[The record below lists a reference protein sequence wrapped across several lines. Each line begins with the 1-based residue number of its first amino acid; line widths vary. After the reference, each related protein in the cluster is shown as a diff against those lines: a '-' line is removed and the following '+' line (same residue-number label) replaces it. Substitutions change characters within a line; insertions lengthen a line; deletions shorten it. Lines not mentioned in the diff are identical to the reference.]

1 MPIEHVDAKSDAR
14 LGDYI
19 DLTDVALRT
28 SFEAEH
34 GLYIAESAKV
44 ILRALRAGHQ
54 PRSLLMSDRWLPRMS
69 ELIEEVASRFPDTP
83 VFIAEES
90 ELEKIAGFHV
100 HRGALASMQRPA
112 LPSLTDVL
120 KSNPRRVV
128 ILDGVIDHTN
138 VGAIFR
144 SVAGIG
150 ADAVLITDQCAD
162 PLYRRSIRVSMGT
175 VFQVPWTRIDWQR
188 DREILRVSG
197 FSVAAFA
204 LADDSI
210 SLDELASDPP
220 DRLAILLGA
229 EGGGLSDLTVGDC
242 DLKVRI
248 PMAGGVDSLNVAAAA
263 AVAMWAL
270 RVPNQ
275 ISHIF

>member
-14 LGDYI
+14 LGDYL

-54 PRSLLMSDRWLPRMS
+54 PRSLLMSDHWLPRMS

-83 VFIAEES
+83 VFIAEEA

-112 LPSLTDVL
+112 LPLLTDLL
-120 KSNPRRVV
+120 KSDPRRVV

-150 ADAVLITDQCAD
+150 ADAVLITEQCAD

-188 DREILRVSG
+188 DREILKAAG

-204 LADDSI
+204 LAQDSI
-210 SLDELASDPP
+210 ALDDLASNPP
-220 DRLAILLGA
+220 VRLAMVFGA
-229 EGGGLSDLTVGDC
+229 EGEGLSDLTVAEC

-263 AVAMWAL
+263 AVVMWAL
-270 RVPNQ
+270 RAPIPIVH
-275 ISHIF
+275 IS

>member
-14 LGDYI
+14 LGDYL

-54 PRSLLMSDRWLPRMS
+54 PRSLLMSDHWLPRMN

-83 VFIAEES
+83 VFIAEEA

-112 LPSLTDVL
+112 LPLLTDLL
-120 KSNPRRVV
+120 KSDPRRVV

-150 ADAVLITDQCAD
+150 ADAVLITEQCAD

-188 DREILRVSG
+188 DREILKAAG

-204 LADDSI
+204 LAQDSI
-210 SLDELASDPP
+210 ALDDLASNPP
-220 DRLAILLGA
+220 VRLAMVFGA
-229 EGGGLSDLTVGDC
+229 EGEGLSDLTVAEC

-263 AVAMWAL
+263 AVVMWAL
-270 RVPNQ
+270 RAPIPIVH
-275 ISHIF
+275 IS